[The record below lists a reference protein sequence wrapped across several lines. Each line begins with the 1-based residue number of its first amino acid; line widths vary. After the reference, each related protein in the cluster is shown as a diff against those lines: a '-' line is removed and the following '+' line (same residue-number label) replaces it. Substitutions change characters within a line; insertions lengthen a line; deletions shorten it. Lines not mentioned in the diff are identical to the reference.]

1 MLELFFGLLLAVLLW
16 ATPHNHKRRDE
27 LLEGWHQE
35 GLQEF
40 RAFKVSASLER
51 FAFDGA
57 TAAIL
62 KTERYC
68 LRRGGEVFRD
78 EFTVVFFAKNP
89 AGEFFMFRKTGN
101 GKPFFKHVGK
111 RMAINV
117 LHLEEPRE

>member
-1 MLELFFGLLLAVLLW
+1 MLGLFFGLLLAVLLW
-16 ATPHNHKRRDE
+16 APSRNQPRRDE
-27 LLEGWHQE
+27 LLEGWYRE

-68 LRRGGEVFRD
+68 PCRDGAIFRD

-89 AGEFFMFRKTGN
+89 AGEFFMFRKTGG
-101 GKPFFKHVGK
+101 GKPFFKRVNR